1 MVVGKRSDASPGITS
16 NPEVAAL
23 PTGVS
28 VGSEV
33 MERLGGTDD
42 PEVAALPTG
51 VSVGSGVTERLGGTD
66 DPVATTFVF
75 CEPC

>member
-1 MVVGKRSDASPGITS
+1 MVVGERSDASPGITS
-16 NPEVAAL
+16 N
-23 PTGVS
+23 
-28 VGSEV
+28 
-33 MERLGGTDD
+33 